1 MSITSYTTLKT
12 AVFDFSGRDDL
23 SSKFSTIVQIA
34 EDNIYNN
41 DSQPLRT
48 QELITTTTLST
59 VAGVNSVALPSGF
72 ISGLSMLI
80 VVGGV
85 KRELTNTAP
94 ASLHRNGESGIPCKY
109 SITDAIVFDNV
120 PDGAY
125 SLELT
130 YYARPATLD
139 TVNNTNA
146 ILTAYPSIYLY
157 ACLASV
163 SDLSGED
170 ADAERFYQKM
180 MRSIKGAIR
189 SSRKLRYSPG
199 ASSTNRTWTP

>member
-23 SSKFSTIVQIA
+23 SSKFDTIVEIA

-48 QELITTTTLST
+48 QELITTTTLTT
-59 VAGVNSVALPSGF
+59 VAGTNSLALPPGF
-72 ISGLSMLI
+72 ISCLSILI
-80 VVGGV
+80 NDGGI
-85 KRELTNTAP
+85 KRELVNTAP
-94 ASLHRNGESGIPCKY
+94 TSLQRNGESGLPCKY
-109 SITDAIVFDNV
+109 SITDTIIFDYV

-125 SLELT
+125 DIELT
-130 YYARPATLD
+130 YYARPSTLD
-139 TVNNTNA
+139 ATNNTNA

-163 SDLSGED
+163 GDLSGED

-180 MRSIKGAIR
+180 IRSIKGAIR
-189 SSRKLRYSPG
+189 SSRKLRYAPG
-199 ASSTNRTWTP
+199 ASSMNRTWTP

>member
-23 SSKFSTIVQIA
+23 SSKFDTIVEIA

-41 DSQPLRT
+41 ESQPLRT
-48 QELITTTTLST
+48 QELITTTTIVT
-59 VAGVNSVALPSGF
+59 VGGVNSVALPSGF
-72 ISGLSMLI
+72 ISGLSILI
-80 VVGGV
+80 DVGGA
-85 KRELTNTAP
+85 KRELVNTAP
-94 ASLHRNGESGIPCKY
+94 ASLQRNGESGIPCKY
-109 SITDAIVFDNV
+109 SITNEIVFDIT

-125 SLELT
+125 NIELT
-130 YYARPATLD
+130 YYARPSTLD
-139 TVNNTNA
+139 SANNTNA

-170 ADAERFYQKM
+170 NDAERYYQKM
-180 MRSIKGAIR
+180 LRAIKGAIR
-189 SSRKLRYSPG
+189 SSRKLRYAPG
-199 ASSTNRTWTP
+199 ASATNRTWTP

>member
-23 SSKFSTIVQIA
+23 SSKFGTIVDIA

-41 DSQPLRT
+41 DEQPLRT
-48 QELITTTTLST
+48 NELITTGTVTT
-59 VAGVNSVALPSGF
+59 VAGVNSVALPAGF
-72 ISGLSMLI
+72 MGSISALLVS
-80 VVGGV
+80 GGV

-94 ASLHRNGESGIPCKY
+94 AALQRTGESGIPNKF
-109 SITDAIVFDNV
+109 SITDSIIFDYV

-125 SLELT
+125 DIELT
-130 YYARPATLD
+130 YYAKPSPLDAT
-139 TVNNTNA
+139 NNTNS
-146 ILTAYPSIYLY
+146 ILTSYRSVYLY

-170 ADAERFYQKM
+170 GDAERYYQKM
-180 MRSIKGAIR
+180 IRSIKGAIR
-189 SSRKLRYSPG
+189 SSRKLRLSSG
-199 ASSTNRTWTP
+199 ASATNRTWTP